1 MNIFH
6 HHLEPVEGTGL
17 GDLHL
22 SGKALGEVLE
32 NNTVGGGKEG
42 ENVLDEM
49 LFVLLE
55 GGPILGVL
63 TKVDLIDGP
72 EACHLVFVHLPNV
85 VVLDGEDDEA
95 VGVLFKERLRQDLLG
110 LGAVDAAHLG
120 GGNTLGR
127 NDL

>member
-1 MNIFH
+1 M
-6 HHLEPVEGTGL
+6 
-17 GDLHL
+17 
-22 SGKALGEVLE
+22 
-32 NNTVGGGKEG
+32 
-42 ENVLDEM
+42 LDEM